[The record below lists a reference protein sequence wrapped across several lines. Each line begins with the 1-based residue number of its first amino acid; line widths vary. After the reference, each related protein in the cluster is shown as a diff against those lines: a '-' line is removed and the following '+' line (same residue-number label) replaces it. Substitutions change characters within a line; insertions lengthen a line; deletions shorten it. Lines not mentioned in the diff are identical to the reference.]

1 MMIWLRHFTCLFIVA
16 VLVFPVSSYGGM
28 EEKVLKEVV
37 VTATRIET
45 PAEEVGS
52 SLTVIT
58 AEDIAAKGCT
68 TVTEVLRGTV
78 GVDVA
83 VAGGP
88 GQESSVFLRGAE
100 SYQTL
105 VLIDG
110 LELNDPSGRNRGVN
124 FANLT
129 VDNIER
135 IEILRGPQGPLYGA
149 DAMGGVIN
157 IITKRGEGRPRY
169 FIEGEGG
176 SYGTWRE
183 SVGANM
189 GGEKFNVAIE
199 ASHRSSEGFS
209 SADDNLPGNSEKD
222 KWENT
227 GASARLGVAL
237 SEKVELD
244 FSGRYQDGRTHLD
257 QGGGPN
263 QDAPDY
269 LLDERTML
277 GRVKADIRAFDGL
290 WEQTVAFGIADH
302 KRAYKD
308 DPWSGDYRYD
318 GKKEEVSWQHN
329 LYIHDA
335 HILTVGLEYEKEGL
349 DDQQTLDVTADTKSV
364 FLQDQITLKGIS
376 FTTLGVRY
384 DEHENFGGEATFRVT
399 QAVLLREWC
408 TKIKGSCG
416 TGFRA
421 PSLNELFYI
430 NPWGGPGGNPDLNPE
445 ESTGWDVGIEQSLL
459 SGNVTMGITYF
470 HNDFKNLIEW
480 KNGYENAENAK
491 TQGVESFFHI
501 NPRDDLSVTL
511 TYTYTD
517 TKDRKGTQLRRRP
530 LHKASLSTG
539 WSFRDRGKLNVG
551 VQYVGTRDDSYWNAM
566 TFTTDDVVLDDY
578 IVVNCAGSYDISDHF
593 QLFARVENCFD
604 EKYYDAY
611 GYGVCGFS
619 IYGGVKVSF

>member
-1 MMIWLRHFTCLFIVA
+1 M
-16 VLVFPVSSYGGM
+16 
-28 EEKVLKEVV
+28 
-37 VTATRIET
+37 
-45 PAEEVGS
+45 
-52 SLTVIT
+52 
-58 AEDIAAKGCT
+58 
-68 TVTEVLRGTV
+68 
-78 GVDVA
+78 
-83 VAGGP
+83 
-88 GQESSVFLRGAE
+88 
-100 SYQTL
+100 
-105 VLIDG
+105 IDG

-129 VDNIER
+129 VDNIAR

-157 IITKRGEGRPRY
+157 IITKKGEGRPRF

-183 SVGANM
+183 SAGANM
-189 GGEKFNVAIE
+189 GSQRFNASIE
-199 ASHRSSEGFS
+199 ASHRSTRGFS
-209 SADDNLPGNSEKD
+209 SADDSLPGNSEKD

-227 GASARLGVAL
+227 SASARLGVVF
-237 SEKVELD
+237 SENVKLD

-263 QDAPDY
+263 QDALEY

-277 GRVKADIRAFDGL
+277 GRVKADIRALDGL
-290 WEQTVAFGIADH
+290 WEQTLAFGMADH

-318 GKKEEVSWQHN
+318 GKKEELSWQHN

-335 HILTVGLEYEKEGL
+335 HTLTVGLEYEKEGL
-349 DDQQTLDVTADTKSV
+349 DDQQALDVTADTKSV
-364 FLQDQITLKGIS
+364 FLQDQITVKEIS

-399 QAVLLREWC
+399 QAVLLREWD

-421 PSLNELFYI
+421 PSLNELHYV
-430 NPWGGPGGNPDLNPE
+430 NPWGGPGGNPHLNPE
-445 ESTGWDVGIEQSLL
+445 ESTGWDVGIEQSFLA
-459 SGNVTMGITYF
+459 GNVTMGLTYF
-470 HNDFKNLIEW
+470 HNNFKNLIEW
-480 KNGYENAENAK
+480 NNGYENTETAK
-491 TQGVESFFHI
+491 TQGVESFLHI
-501 NPRDDLSVTL
+501 TPRQDLSFTL

-517 TKDRKGTQLRRRP
+517 TKDKEGAQLRRRP
-530 LHKASLSTG
+530 LHKASLNAG
-539 WSFRDRGKLNVG
+539 WHFLNRGKLNVG
-551 VQYVGTRDDSYWNAM
+551 VQYAGARDDSYWNAM

-578 IVVNCAGSYDISDHF
+578 IMVHCAGSYDISDRLT
-593 QLFARVENCFD
+593 LFARVENCFD

-611 GYGVCGFS
+611 GYGTPGFS
-619 IYGGVKVSF
+619 LYGGLKVSF